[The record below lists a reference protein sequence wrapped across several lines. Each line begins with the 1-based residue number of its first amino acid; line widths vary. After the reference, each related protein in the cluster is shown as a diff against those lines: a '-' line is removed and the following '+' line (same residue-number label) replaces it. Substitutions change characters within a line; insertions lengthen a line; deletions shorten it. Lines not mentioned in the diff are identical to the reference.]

1 VDGRDIGERS
11 DAVLRTAMPGHDGI
25 EATTVLLLPLHNLL
39 LLLIKPIEPSVT
51 TSGGHAGRCRAAAD
65 LTPQP
70 RPSNLPLIRLGA
82 AGDFSSRRT
91 S

>member
-1 VDGRDIGERS
+1 VDGWDG
-11 DAVLRTAMPGHDGI
+11 PGHDGG
-25 EATTVLLLPLHNLL
+25 
-39 LLLIKPIEPSVT
+39 S
-51 TSGGHAGRCRAAAD
+51 AGRCRAAAD